1 MPDDRSKPPAVDLS
15 KVHACLSHP
24 KGDESYAAIVT
35 LKKWPNGQTL
45 RVLFLDGDPNVQD
58 KVIAYAQT
66 WSQFANIFVEKSTD
80 PDAEIRVSFLQPGS
94 WSAIGTDALN
104 AEWFPADGPTMNY
117 GWLTPSSSEEEYRRV
132 VTHEFGHA
140 LGLIHE
146 HQNPAAGINWNK
158 PAVYSYYEGPPN
170 NWTPAQVDVNL
181 FQTYDKDQTQYTQ
194 TDPQSIMMYPID
206 PGLTTD
212 GLVVGWNSDLSPTD
226 QAFIASQYPKS

>member
-1 MPDDRSKPPAVDLS
+1 
-15 KVHACLSHP
+15 
-24 KGDESYAAIVT
+24 
-35 LKKWPNGQTL
+35 
-45 RVLFLDGDPNVQD
+45 
-58 KVIAYAQT
+58 
-66 WSQFANIFVEKSTD
+66 
-80 PDAEIRVSFLQPGS
+80 
-94 WSAIGTDALN
+94 
-104 AEWFPADGPTMNY
+104 MNY

-170 NWTPAQVDVNL
+170 NWTPVAGRRQL

-212 GLVVGWNSDLSPTD
+212 GLVVGSNYRPLADRSGVHRVAVHPSDVGSCTD
-226 QAFIASQYPKS
+226 LRLRFRLVGMALPSQA